1 MEALALV
8 SERSN
13 LDINVDETSK
23 PKGRESMQ
31 NELGC
36 FYPFPN
42 LISGKGF
49 ALVNVLSCLPPPLA
63 IE

>member
-49 ALVNVLSCLPPPLA
+49 ALVNVLS
-63 IE
+63 